1 MDKGVYVISCKTKWM
16 PTFYFY
22 GISRQD
28 AAERFC
34 VDNGYII
41 SNITTTE
48 FTAQAG
54 CKEAPNRFDC
64 YLVEVK

>member
-1 MDKGVYVISCKTKWM
+1 MDKNIYVISCKTKWM

-22 GISRQD
+22 GTSPED

-34 VDNGYII
+34 VAQGYLI
-41 SNITTTE
+41 SNMTTTA

-54 CKEAPNRFDC
+54 CKEAKNRFDC